1 MEDVLDLYQEP
12 FDPMRPV
19 VCFDEVNKP
28 LIEEKRLPLA
38 ARPGQVE
45 RYDYEYKRNGT
56 RNLFMFCE
64 PLAGWRHIEVTQRR
78 TMQDFAQQMK
88 YLVDVVYPKA
98 EVIRV
103 VLDNLNTHKPAS
115 LYETFAPEEARRI
128 LSRLDFHHTPKHA
141 SWLNMAE
148 IELSVLSRQCLN
160 RRIPDEA
167 TLEQD
172 VAAFE
177 QERNRVRA
185 TISWRFTSV
194 DARNKLHRL
203 YPSITT

>member
-38 ARPGQVE
+38 ARPGQVK

-88 YLVDVVYPKA
+88 YLVDVAYPKA

-203 YPSITT
+203 YPSIAT

>member
-98 EVIRV
+98 
-103 VLDNLNTHKPAS
+103 
-115 LYETFAPEEARRI
+115 
-128 LSRLDFHHTPKHA
+128 
-141 SWLNMAE
+141 
-148 IELSVLSRQCLN
+148 
-160 RRIPDEA
+160 
-167 TLEQD
+167 
-172 VAAFE
+172 
-177 QERNRVRA
+177 
-185 TISWRFTSV
+185 
-194 DARNKLHRL
+194 
-203 YPSITT
+203 